1 VASKSFD
8 LRRTLPLASSAVAE
22 GEATGARPLVIKVGG
37 SLAETGRLGSV
48 LAIIGS
54 ARIPV
59 VIVPGGGPFADA
71 VRNLQSEMQ
80 FDNTVAHR
88 LAMLAMEQMAECIV
102 DRQPGTKI
110 ARSLGEISDA
120 VMDGQIPV
128 WAPLQM
134 IGEDPTIGASWD
146 ATSDSLAARLA
157 ELLGT
162 RLVLL
167 KSVTV
172 QEASSAEDLA
182 QKGVVDPLFPEIVA
196 RAGLSWSIFGPK
208 DDAALSVLLTGEGSL

>member
-1 VASKSFD
+1 VGKGD
-8 LRRTLPLASSAVAE
+8 TR
-22 GEATGARPLVIKVGG
+22 GARPLVVKVGG

-48 LAIIGS
+48 LTIIGG

-71 VRNLQSEMQ
+71 VRNLQAEMK
-80 FDNTVAHR
+80 FDDTVAHR

-102 DRQPGTKI
+102 DRRQGMKI
-110 ARSLGEISDA
+110 AHSLDEISEA

-134 IGEDPTIGASWD
+134 IAGDATVAGGWD

-157 ELLGT
+157 ELLDT
-162 RLVLL
+162 RLILL
-167 KSVTV
+167 KSVNV
-172 QEASSAEDLA
+172 EEASSAEKLA
-182 QKGVVDPLFPEIVA
+182 QDGIVDPLFPEIVA
-196 RAGLSWSIFGPK
+196 RADLSWSIFGPK
-208 DDAALSVLLTGEGSL
+208 DDAALSALLTGEGTA

>member
-1 VASKSFD
+1 M
-8 LRRTLPLASSAVAE
+8 
-22 GEATGARPLVIKVGG
+22 RPLVIKIGG

-48 LAIIGS
+48 LTIVAG

-71 VRNLQSEMQ
+71 VRNLQAEMQ
-80 FDNTVAHR
+80 FDDAVAHR

-102 DRQPGTKI
+102 DRQPGTRV
-110 ARSLGEISDA
+110 AHSLDEISDA
-120 VMDGQIPV
+120 VMEGQIPV

-134 IGEDPTIGASWD
+134 IGEDATIGGTWD

-162 RLVLL
+162 RLVVL
-167 KSVTV
+167 KSVNV
-172 QEASSAEDLA
+172 EEGSSAEDLA
-182 QKGVVDPLFPEIVA
+182 KDGIVDPLFPEIVA

-208 DDAALSVLLTGEGSL
+208 DDAALAVLLTGEGAA

>member
-1 VASKSFD
+1 
-8 LRRTLPLASSAVAE
+8 VAE
-22 GEATGARPLVIKVGG
+22 EDTSGVRPLVVKVGG
-37 SLAETGRLGSV
+37 SLAETGRLASV
-48 LAIIGS
+48 LAVIG
-54 ARIPV
+54 AACIPV

-71 VRNLQSEMQ
+71 VRNLQAEIS
-80 FDNTVAHR
+80 FDDAVAHR

-102 DRQPGTKI
+102 GRQPGMKV
-110 ARSLGEISDA
+110 ARSLEDISDA

-134 IGEDPTIGASWD
+134 IGEDETIAESWD

-167 KSVTV
+167 KSVGV
-172 QEASSAEDLA
+172 KEGSSAGELVEA
-182 QKGVVDPLFPEIVA
+182 GVVDPLFPEIVA
-196 RAGLSWSIFGPK
+196 RAGLSWSIFGPG
-208 DDAALSVLLTGEGSL
+208 DDAALSALLIGEGAA